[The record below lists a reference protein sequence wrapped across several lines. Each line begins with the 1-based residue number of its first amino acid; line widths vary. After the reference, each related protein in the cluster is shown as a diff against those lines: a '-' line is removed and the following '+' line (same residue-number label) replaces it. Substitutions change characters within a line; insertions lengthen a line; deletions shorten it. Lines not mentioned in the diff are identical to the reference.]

1 MRVCFKTFGCTLN
14 KFDTLMAERLVS
26 GSGRYVVVDGEDEA
40 DIVVVNTCGVKKQ
53 TEDRVIS
60 YLRRL
65 AENGRV
71 KVVVAG
77 CLPSI
82 NLERLVREVR
92 ADAVIGPSPGPR
104 IIEVLD
110 RVAAGE
116 RVFEPWSGGSS
127 PLVPPADGERR
138 VTEPIG
144 ICFGCL
150 DRCAFCATRF
160 ARSTLSSVP
169 VEDVVRH
176 VRECLRRGVKE
187 FYLTSPDSGAYGFDL
202 RPRRRIIDLLR
213 AVDAVE
219 GDFMVRLGMIN
230 PRWVRKWLDD
240 FIEVFAESRH
250 LYHFLHIPVQSGSN
264 RVLRIMRRGH
274 TAEDYAE
281 SVERIRGELGERF
294 AIVTDILVGHPGEGD
309 EDFELTVK
317 LVEET
322 KPDYVNI
329 SKFFPRPRTPAKAM
343 KQIPTQVT
351 KERSRRI
358 TEVAFR
364 VMGERNRLWL
374 GWSGRVLINEEGKRG
389 TVVGRNYAFRP
400 IVFQERIE
408 LGTFVNARVVEATPI
423 WLRGEVVP

>member
-176 VRECLRRGVKE
+176 VRECLRRGVDKPQVGQE
-187 FYLTSPDSGAYGFDL
+187 VARRLHRGLRREQAPLPLPPHTGA
-202 RPRRRIIDLLR
+202 
-213 AVDAVE
+213 
-219 GDFMVRLGMIN
+219 VRQQQG
-230 PRWVRKWLDD
+230 
-240 FIEVFAESRH
+240 
-250 LYHFLHIPVQSGSN
+250 
-264 RVLRIMRRGH
+264 
-274 TAEDYAE
+274 AEDHA
-281 SVERIRGELGERF
+281 
-294 AIVTDILVGHPGEGD
+294 
-309 EDFELTVK
+309 
-317 LVEET
+317 
-322 KPDYVNI
+322 
-329 SKFFPRPRTPAKAM
+329 
-343 KQIPTQVT
+343 Q
-351 KERSRRI
+351 
-358 TEVAFR
+358 
-364 VMGERNRLWL
+364 
-374 GWSGRVLINEEGKRG
+374 G
-389 TVVGRNYAFRP
+389 THG
-400 IVFQERIE
+400 
-408 LGTFVNARVVEATPI
+408 
-423 WLRGEVVP
+423 

>member
-1 MRVCFKTFGCTLN
+1 
-14 KFDTLMAERLVS
+14 
-26 GSGRYVVVDGEDEA
+26 
-40 DIVVVNTCGVKKQ
+40 
-53 TEDRVIS
+53 
-60 YLRRL
+60 
-65 AENGRV
+65 
-71 KVVVAG
+71 
-77 CLPSI
+77 
-82 NLERLVREVR
+82 
-92 ADAVIGPSPGPR
+92 
-104 IIEVLD
+104 
-110 RVAAGE
+110 
-116 RVFEPWSGGSS
+116 
-127 PLVPPADGERR
+127 
-138 VTEPIG
+138 
-144 ICFGCL
+144 
-150 DRCAFCATRF
+150 
-160 ARSTLSSVP
+160 
-169 VEDVVRH
+169 
-176 VRECLRRGVKE
+176 
-187 FYLTSPDSGAYGFDL
+187 
-202 RPRRRIIDLLR
+202 
-213 AVDAVE
+213 
-219 GDFMVRLGMIN
+219 
-230 PRWVRKWLDD
+230 
-240 FIEVFAESRH
+240 
-250 LYHFLHIPVQSGSN
+250 
-264 RVLRIMRRGH
+264 MRRGH